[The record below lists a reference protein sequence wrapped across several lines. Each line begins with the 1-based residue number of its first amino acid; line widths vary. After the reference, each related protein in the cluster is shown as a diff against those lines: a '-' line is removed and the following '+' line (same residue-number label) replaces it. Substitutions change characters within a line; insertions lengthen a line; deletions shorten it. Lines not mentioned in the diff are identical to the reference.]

1 MPGQPGQSPPVLI
14 SPPKK
19 VVIPSNARN
28 PYPTKNDG
36 ANPTRNVQ
44 TPNSV
49 IPTKLCHPDRNR
61 SSQSDD
67 LWSGGTLC
75 LTRSGRNL
83 GGNARTA
90 RTVTAGPHI
99 SPQKSCHSEQRE
111 ESLPNQE

>member
-19 VVIPSNARN
+19 IVFPSNARN

-44 TPNSV
+44 TPNPV

-75 LTRSGRNL
+75 LMFCIGRWPASLTRKGSTL
-83 GGNARTA
+83 QIHF
-90 RTVTAGPHI
+90 GPTI
-99 SPQKSCHSEQRE
+99 
-111 ESLPNQE
+111 LIIN